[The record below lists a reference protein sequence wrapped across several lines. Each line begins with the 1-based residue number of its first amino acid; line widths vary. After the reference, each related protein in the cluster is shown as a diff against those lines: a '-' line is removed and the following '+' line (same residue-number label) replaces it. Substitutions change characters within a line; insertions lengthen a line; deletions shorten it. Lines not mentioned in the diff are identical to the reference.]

1 MQVAFT
7 MSRTT
12 RTMPRLVSFLRRRR
26 IRMSPQLFSA
36 SAPTD
41 AGPASRGL
49 RVLYRSCREASA
61 VPRILAELE
70 PRTAIVDIEPL
81 IAAWNSA
88 EGDLDAGITAFL
100 AAVADHPGRLRDV
113 VFATNSARRPSVI
126 PAAPGLRIGYV
137 SHAGKP
143 LRARPYR
150 RLAGPCV
157 VVGDQIATD
166 GILAWRLGLTF
177 VHYIPDD
184 RVAPVGPRL
193 LRALGRPLRRA
204 LFRPS

>member
-1 MQVAFT
+1 MRMAFT

-12 RTMPRLVSFLRRRR
+12 SEPDDSG
-26 IRMSPQLFSA
+26 SSN
-36 SAPTD
+36 
-41 AGPASRGL
+41 RGL

-70 PRTAIVDIEPL
+70 PRTAIIDIEPL
-81 IAAWNSA
+81 IAAWNSG
-88 EGDLDAGITAFL
+88 EGDLDAGIAAFL
-100 AAVADHPGRLRDV
+100 AAVADRPGRLRDV
-113 VFATNSARRPSVI
+113 VFATNSARRPSTI
-126 PAAPGLRIGYV
+126 PAVPGLRIRYL

-150 RLAGPCV
+150 RLTGPCV

-184 RVAPVGPRL
+184 RDAPVGPRL
-193 LRALGRPLRRA
+193 MRALGRPLHGA